1 MKKTKRSLRE
11 HFAHIPV
18 FWQHFLPMALILT
31 LTILLQILSSA
42 RYANIMANTMMER
55 EKETFFLNAEAF
67 RTDIQRVYTVAES
80 LDDAGEY
87 ETLRQIADGKVSQ
100 MGKRVAL
107 TGLQKNLNTSL
118 HLLNLPAEAECLV
131 YFPQADALIAR
142 GEVFPNPADCFSAYV
157 SYPDQS
163 PEGML
168 QDLANTKT
176 TGFRSGATIGETEYL
191 TVVLPPMGTDAVLCV
206 LYPVD
211 AFAQR
216 FHMDA
221 LPKTASFLLE
231 DSGGTILSLGKS
243 QGKAMKL
250 STSLWGAEATLAIPM
265 EYFYSLTAS
274 TRNWGL
280 LALCVTLLL
289 GIFLSIGFAKA
300 GASPIRRLLSSY
312 VPSDDA
318 GETRNE
324 IHRLADLL
332 SASREAE
339 QAVEQV
345 LSAGLLSRVFSGGV
359 LTVEEEKRLTEAYA
373 MLTGSCRVAI
383 VHTAEGSEEFGQ
395 SGITELLGEHLP
407 DEFAALTANKT
418 ETGILFPDTSDA
430 LQTLATVLDGV
441 NHQLNMDGLSVQCGV
456 SAPFHGVHST
466 YAALRQARFS
476 IPIRESSF
484 IEVYSARPDGDDR
497 PGVLSWLTHER
508 LYQSIMKNDRK
519 DTGNFIR
526 ILGEDRY
533 YSAAEAKEVF
543 YNVRFVIRST
553 AGELLLPLPEAESLE
568 YAEELRPK
576 ENFAVLAQLAD
587 TLFDRMNARQETTAQ
602 NALDAVV
609 RYVQENFRNPDLS
622 AMTVANHFSLPL
634 KTVYAAVRDKTELSF
649 NEYLTAVRMKAAARL
664 LCTTAAS
671 VDEVGRDC
679 GYPAQSTFYR
689 VFKKFYGESP
699 NRYRSLHLETE
710 ENA

>member
-1 MKKTKRSLRE
+1 MKQPKRSLRE
-11 HFAHIPV
+11 QFMHIPV
-18 FWQHFLPMALILT
+18 FWQHFLPMALILS

-42 RYANIMANTMMER
+42 RYTNIMANTVMER
-55 EKETFFLNAEAF
+55 EKETFFLNAESF
-67 RTDIQRVYTVAES
+67 RTDVQRAYTVAES
-80 LDDAGEY
+80 LHDAEEY
-87 ETLRQIADGKVSQ
+87 RTLRQIAEGKVPATA
-100 MGKRVAL
+100 KRIAL
-107 TGLQKNLNTSL
+107 TGLQNDLNKSF
-118 HLLNLPAEAECLV
+118 HLLNLPAETECLV
-131 YFPQADALIAR
+131 YFPQADALVAR
-142 GEVFPNPADCFSAYV
+142 NEAFLHPEDCFRDYV
-157 SYPDQS
+157 SYPNLS
-163 PEGML
+163 GKAFLKE
-168 QDLANTKT
+168 LAESKKVTFC
-176 TGFRSGATIGETEYL
+176 GGATIHGREYL
-191 TVVLPPMGTDAVLCV
+191 TVILPPVGTDAVLCV
-206 LYPVD
+206 LYPVA
-211 AFAQR
+211 AFSQR

-221 LPKTASFLLE
+221 LPDTAFFRLS
-231 DSGGTILSLGKS
+231 DQTGDILSLGKP
-243 QGKAMKL
+243 QGKSMEL
-250 STSLWGAEATLAIPM
+250 STSLWGVEATLGIPM
-265 EYFYSLTAS
+265 EYFYDLTAS
-274 TRNWGL
+274 PRNWGL
-280 LALCVTLLL
+280 LVLCITLLL
-289 GIFLSIGFAKA
+289 GIFLSVGFAKA
-300 GASPIRRLLSSY
+300 GAGPIRRLLSSY
-312 VPSDDA
+312 VPSED
-318 GETRNE
+318 GEESRNE

-359 LTVEEEKRLTEAYA
+359 LTAEEEKKLTESYGI
-373 MLTGSCRVAI
+373 LVGSCRVAI

-395 SGITELLGEHLP
+395 TAITELLKEHLP
-407 DEFAALTANKT
+407 EEFAALTANKT
-418 ETGILFPDTSDA
+418 ETGILFPDTADA
-430 LQTLATVLDGV
+430 LQTLATVLGGV
-441 NHQLNMDGLSVQCGV
+441 NHQLNLDGLSVQCGV

-484 IEVYSARPDGDDR
+484 IEVYSARPDGDER

-508 LYQSIMKNDRK
+508 LYQSVMKNDRK
-519 DTGNFIR
+519 DTENFIR
-526 ILGEDRY
+526 ALGEDRY

-568 YAEELRPK
+568 YAEERRPK
-576 ENFAVLAQLAD
+576 ENFAILANLAE

-622 AMTVANHFSLPL
+622 AMTVANHFSLPM

-664 LCTTAAS
+664 LCTTSAA
-671 VDEVGRDC
+671 VDEVGREC

-699 NRYRSLHLETE
+699 NRYRLLHPE
-710 ENA
+710 EVE